1 MKNLSLNWRK
11 AIIWFT
17 AYVNVIAFFLAG
29 GYIYLNTSE
38 SETRLTFKN
47 ALALSIGFTCLGV
60 LQDLLYY
67 LLSIFKVNYQVLN
80 TLNTV
85 DQVIFALKIIV
96 FAVFVILDFCGKKPM
111 IFKEKDE
118 TAADANGEGSS
129 SEN

>member
-17 AYVNVIAFFLAG
+17 AYANVIAFFLAG

-60 LQDLLYY
+60 LQDLVYY

-118 TAADANGEGSS
+118 TVANEIGEGSS